1 MIDYLQ
7 LEIPSAI
14 VEESIENEE
23 LFFVPKKES
32 KISDG

>member
-1 MIDYLQ
+1 MKQEMIDYLQ

-23 LFFVPKKES
+23 LFFL
-32 KISDG
+32 